1 MLRAVLRRLAAGTAL
16 STNLMVSAS
25 VPLTVFSGEE
35 THLPVHCGVS
45 EIALY

>member
-1 MLRAVLRRLAAGTAL
+1 MA
-16 STNLMVSAS
+16 TNRQWLINGNPRPS
-25 VPLTVFSGEE
+25 PGEE